1 LIEFSDGKAMRR
13 RGDGKG
19 GIERERERERGRGV
33 MVPAAITK

>member
-19 GIERERERERGRGV
+19 GIEREREREREGEGSWFLLR
-33 MVPAAITK
+33 